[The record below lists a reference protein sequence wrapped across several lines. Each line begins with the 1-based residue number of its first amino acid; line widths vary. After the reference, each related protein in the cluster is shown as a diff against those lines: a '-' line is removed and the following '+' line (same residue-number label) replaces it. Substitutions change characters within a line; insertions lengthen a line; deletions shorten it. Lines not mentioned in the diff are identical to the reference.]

1 MVVENSEAL
10 GTRDRLL
17 DVAELLVA
25 GHGFDAVSLRQ
36 ITSEAGAN
44 LAAVNYHFGSRD
56 GLFQA
61 AIARR
66 VKPINRERLEQ
77 LDRLEEVG
85 EPGIEAILDALFRP
99 VVNIYRESAKK
110 REVFFRFMGRCM
122 GESNEAMNVF
132 LAEQFREVV
141 ARFTTALG
149 RAMPDVP
156 AEEVRLRFLFSVGVM
171 AHTLCFIQQM
181 SKYTGKDEPELT
193 ADGLMDRMVA
203 FSAAGMRAEGR
214 QP

>member
-1 MVVENSEAL
+1 MATEKLEEL

-17 DVAELLVA
+17 DVAETLVA
-25 GHGFDAVSLRQ
+25 AHGFDAVSLRQ
-36 ITSEAGAN
+36 VTSDAGAN

-61 AIARR
+61 AIGRR
-66 VKPINRERLEQ
+66 VEPINRERLQ
-77 LDRLEEVG
+77 MLDDLEAGG
-85 EPGIEAILDALFRP
+85 EPGIEAVLGALFRP
-99 VVNIYRESAKK
+99 VVNIYRESEKK

-122 GESNEAMNVF
+122 GESSEAMTAY
-132 LAEQFREVV
+132 LAEQFGMVV
-141 ARFTTALG
+141 ERFTLALG
-149 RAMPDVP
+149 RAMPGVA

-193 ADGLMDRMVA
+193 AEELMDRMVA
-203 FSAAGMRAEGR
+203 FSAAGMRAEGGGR
-214 QP
+214 